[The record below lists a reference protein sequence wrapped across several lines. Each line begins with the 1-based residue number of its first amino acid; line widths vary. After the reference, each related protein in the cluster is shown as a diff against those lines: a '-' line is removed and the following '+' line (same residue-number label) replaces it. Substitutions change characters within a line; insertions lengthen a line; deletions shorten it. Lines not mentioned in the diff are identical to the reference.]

1 MPQNVILDPIWWYG
15 RHLEM
20 NWSWASDGFS
30 SWLDEGPS
38 TWAGV
43 DFSGDRWL
51 KSGRQTV
58 QVWDKWED
66 RHPDSAKLLALKLEN
81 VHFLKYVV
89 FPEYDRP
96 PWWHVSFMSWRVP
109 CMCSRSHEWFFLR
122 ASDRRVLLIVG
133 VCYTSSH
140 IHIFIFT
147 STQIILKSSHLHI
160 FIFTSTQIIL
170 KSSHFHILTSAH
182 LHTSSHIFSHL
193 LSSSHLHIVT
203 SSHLHIFTF
212 SLSLSLALLPSVTVS
227 LLLFLFS
234 LWQCRRGAM
243 RFNRQKLK

>member
-182 LHTSSHIFSHL
+182 LHTSSHIFTHL
-193 LSSSHLHIVT
+193 LLLALFFT
-203 SSHLHIFTF
+203 SSHRHIFTSSHF
-212 SLSLSLALLPSVTVS
+212 LSLSLALLPSVTVS
-227 LLLFLFS
+227 LLLLLFS